1 MNYKLFRKTLSTTL
15 FGVFFHLLVS
25 ASAIADE
32 KGLQAEIIQL
42 ELVFQR
48 LSAQIYQHNAAELKH
63 NNLIATDIDQLL
75 VEVSKVTNARQSIQI
90 IQLLYASLELIQDN
104 LDNIGVLQIIEFLL
118 TYNELELT
126 LTLFE
131 DIEQEGDKFLIASI
145 QLMLADYHSARNNW
159 GQVHALLPSTFS
171 ELPAEQSA
179 QALLLDG
186 VALQFL
192 KQHRKALKVYAKIP
206 QDSQYR
212 IYAQLNSAIAELR
225 QGWITNARQQ
235 IEGLISARSRQEE
248 NELTNRLYLV
258 LGYAL
263 LQKEYYRDARD
274 AFRRI
279 GLDSQYANR
288 ALLGIGLT
296 ATSQGDYVGGLN
308 VLSILQNKKSSDL
321 SRDESFLLLP
331 YVYEKLRQE
340 ITATASYTTAI
351 DFYQQRLASLDQL
364 LAQHFDMMDIQYRE
378 NTGSL
383 IVNENDFDYK
393 NQFPIALIQNFQQ
406 LAELAMVTKGNT
418 QQKEIEALL
427 LQHDRVLQKV
437 IKALINQRKTYLIS
451 YLNQSQYGLARLYD
465 NNPEE
470 ANQ

>member
-1 MNYKLFRKTLSTTL
+1 MSLKLFNKTLVTAL
-15 FGVFFHLLVS
+15 FGTCIFLFAGAAAL
-25 ASAIADE
+25 ADE
-32 KGLQAEIIQL
+32 KALQAEIRQIELAFQQL
-42 ELVFQR
+42 
-48 LSAQIYQHNAAELKH
+48 STQIYQYNADELKR
-63 NNLIATDIDQLL
+63 NDLIAPSLDQLL
-75 VEVSKVTNARQSIQI
+75 ADISQVTNTRQSIQT
-90 IQLLYASLELIQDN
+90 IQLTYASLGLIQDN
-104 LDNIGVLQIIEFLL
+104 LDDLGVLQIIKFLL
-118 TYNELELT
+118 AHNELELV
-126 LTLFE
+126 LILFD
-131 DIEQEGDKFLIASI
+131 DIEQEGDKYIIASVRF
-145 QLMLADYHSARNNW
+145 MLADYHADRSNW

-171 ELPAEQSA
+171 ELSAEQSA

-192 KQHRKALKVYAKIP
+192 KQHRQALDVYAKIP

-212 IYAQLNSAIAELR
+212 IYAQLNSAIAEIR

-235 IEGLISARSRQEE
+235 IEGLISERSGQGE

-279 GLDSQYANR
+279 SLDSQYANR

-331 YVYEKLRQE
+331 YVYEKLRQD

-351 DFYQQRLASLDQL
+351 EYYQQRLASLDQL
-364 LAQHFDMMDIQYRE
+364 LLQHFDVADIQYLE

-393 NQFPIALIQNFQQ
+393 NQFPTVLIQNYQQ
-406 LAELAMVTKGNT
+406 LAELAVATKDNA
-418 QQKEIEALL
+418 QQKEIEMLL
-427 LQHDRVLQKV
+427 THHDRVLQKV

-470 ANQ
+470 AKQ

>member
-1 MNYKLFRKTLSTTL
+1 MSLKLFKKSITITLLGVL
-15 FGVFFHLLVS
+15 FHFLLG
-25 ASAIADE
+25 ASALADE
-32 KGLQAEIIQL
+32 KSLQAEINQIELAFQQL
-42 ELVFQR
+42 
-48 LSAQIYQHNAAELKH
+48 SKQIYQHNADELKH
-63 NNLIATDIDQLL
+63 NDLIASSINQILADISQ
-75 VEVSKVTNARQSIQI
+75 VTNTRQSIQT
-90 IQLLYASLELIQDN
+90 IQLIYASLDLIQDN
-104 LDNIGVLQIIEFLL
+104 LDNLGVLQIIKFLL
-118 TYNELELT
+118 AHSVHELALI
-126 LTLFE
+126 LFE
-131 DIEQEGDKFLIASI
+131 GIEQEGDKFLIASVRF
-145 QLMLADYHSARNNW
+145 MLADYHSDRSNW

-171 ELPAEQSA
+171 ELSAEQSA

-192 KQHRKALKVYAKIP
+192 KQHRKALEVYAKIP
-206 QDSQYR
+206 RDSQYR
-212 IYAQLNSAIAELR
+212 IYAQLNSSIAEIR

-235 IEGLISARSRQEE
+235 IEGLISTRSGQGE
-248 NELTNRLYLV
+248 NELTNRLYLI

-279 GLDSQYANR
+279 SLDSQYANR

-331 YVYEKLRQE
+331 YVYEKLKQD

-351 DFYQQRLASLDQL
+351 DYYQQRLASLDQL
-364 LAQHFDMMDIQYRE
+364 LLQHFDVADIQYLE

-383 IVNENDFDYK
+383 VVNENDFDYK
-393 NQFPIALIQNFQQ
+393 NQFPTALMQNYQQ
-406 LAELAMVTKGNT
+406 LAELAVTTKDNAL
-418 QQKEIEALL
+418 QKAIEVLL
-427 LQHDRVLQKV
+427 AHHDQVLQKV

-470 ANQ
+470 VN